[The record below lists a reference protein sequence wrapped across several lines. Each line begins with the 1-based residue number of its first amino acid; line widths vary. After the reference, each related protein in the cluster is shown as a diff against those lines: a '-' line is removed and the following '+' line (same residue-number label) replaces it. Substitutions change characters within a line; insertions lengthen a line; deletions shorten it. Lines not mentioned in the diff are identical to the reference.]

1 MTLDEFEIQV
11 ISACDASP
19 IVVGVAVIGS
29 GVTWVRLRAYLTD
42 ESFIEAFFNEAT
54 QKIAFARIQEGSL
67 VFSADNTGGWHWH
80 PIGTPDEHIR
90 TGEAVSFSLFLQRV
104 EKDLKVKGQ

>member
-29 GVTWVRLRAYLTD
+29 GITWVRLRAYLT
-42 ESFIEAFFNEAT
+42 N
-54 QKIAFARIQEGSL
+54 
-67 VFSADNTGGWHWH
+67 
-80 PIGTPDEHIR
+80 
-90 TGEAVSFSLFLQRV
+90 
-104 EKDLKVKGQ
+104 

>member
-29 GVTWVRLRAYLTD
+29 GITWVRLRAYLTN
-42 ESFIEAFFNEAT
+42 ESFIE
-54 QKIAFARIQEGSL
+54 AFARIQEGSR
-67 VFSADNTGGWHWH
+67 VFGADNTGGWHWH

-90 TGEAVSFSLFLQRV
+90 TGEAVSFPLFLQRV